1 MHYGEIIVDAD
12 LCNKL
17 GDSAKYP
24 YLRIVFPLLADM
36 VYIHRIVY
44 DEIMMSAQVKEQ
56 IHSLISEGLMRI
68 VDKSDLDTAESM
80 VYTSTWELLAKRMMN
95 PDKPRKNRGEVAS
108 LSFAKTRSIPIFAT
122 DEMDLQPIID
132 AVLNTG
138 IHDITCVRIIDL
150 VKQIKAG
157 DFPSLGRKDAKLI
170 WLIAGKKKEHFDQDV
185 WPLEDK

>member
-1 MHYGEIIVDAD
+1 VHYGEIIVDAD

-68 VDKSDLDTAESM
+68 VDESDLDTAESM

-122 DEMDLQPIID
+122 TDR
-132 AVLNTG
+132 NC
-138 IHDITCVRIIDL
+138 HFRIF
-150 VKQIKAG
+150 AG
-157 DFPSLGRKDAKLI
+157 LRRKSAFTPNHNCLPS
-170 WLIAGKKKEHFDQDV
+170 
-185 WPLEDK
+185 PNN

>member
-68 VDKSDLDTAESM
+68 VDESDLDTTESM
-80 VYTSTWELLAKRMMN
+80 VYT
-95 PDKPRKNRGEVAS
+95 
-108 LSFAKTRSIPIFAT
+108 
-122 DEMDLQPIID
+122 
-132 AVLNTG
+132 
-138 IHDITCVRIIDL
+138 
-150 VKQIKAG
+150 
-157 DFPSLGRKDAKLI
+157 
-170 WLIAGKKKEHFDQDV
+170 
-185 WPLEDK
+185 LE